1 MTQPTKLG
9 ADIVA
14 MLMPRLKD
22 ELTAMYTYRSI
33 ANWCENVGY
42 LKAAEFFTNESEDES
57 KHAKIIE
64 KYLTDWNVIY
74 KLPEIES
81 PKETFTTLA
90 DAISNAYKMEYDL
103 YENYDETSQ
112 KMFSKDLCTFNF
124 LNQFLKIQVEAVAE
138 YSTKLN
144 MLQGVE
150 PTKFNLLMLEKK
162 LF

>member
-1 MTQPTKLG
+1 MIQPTKLG
-9 ADIVA
+9 NDIVA

-42 LKAAEFFTNESEDES
+42 LKAAEFFAKESEDEG

-64 KYLTDWNVIY
+64 KYLTDWNIIFP
-74 KLPEIES
+74 LPELEEPKKDFKSLLEAIEV
-81 PKETFTTLA
+81 
-90 DAISNAYKMEYDL
+90 AYNLEYQL
-103 YENYDETSQ
+103 YEDYEETSRKIFQ
-112 KMFSKDLCTFNF
+112 KDLCTFNF
-124 LNQFLKIQVEAVAE
+124 LNQFCKIQTEAVAE

>member
-1 MTQPTKLG
+1 VIQPTKLG
-9 ADIVA
+9 NDIVA

-42 LKAAEFFTNESEDES
+42 LKAAEFFAKESEDEG

-64 KYLTDWNVIY
+64 KYLTDWNIIFP
-74 KLPEIES
+74 LPELGEPKKDFKSLLEAIEV
-81 PKETFTTLA
+81 
-90 DAISNAYKMEYDL
+90 AYNLEYQL
-103 YENYDETSQ
+103 YEDYEETSR
-112 KMFSKDLCTFNF
+112 KIFPKDLCTFNF
-124 LNQFLKIQVEAVAE
+124 LNQFLKIQTEAVAE

>member
-33 ANWCENVGY
+33 SNWCENVGY
-42 LKAAEFFTNESEDES
+42 LKAAEFFAKESADESE
-57 KHAKIIE
+57 HAKKIE
-64 KYLTDWNVIY
+64 KYLTDWNVMY
-74 KLPEIES
+74 KLPAIES
-81 PKETFTTLA
+81 PRESFTSLVDTV
-90 DAISNAYKMEYDL
+90 DVAYKMEYDL
-103 YENYDETSQ
+103 YESYEETNQ

-124 LNQFLKIQVEAVAE
+124 LNQFLKIQTEAVAE

>member
-1 MTQPTKLG
+1 MITPTKLG
-9 ADIVA
+9 NDIVA

-42 LKAAEFFTNESEDES
+42 LKAAEFFAKESEDEG

-64 KYLTDWNVIY
+64 KYLTDWNIVFP
-74 KLPEIES
+74 LPELSEPKKDFKTLLEAIEV
-81 PKETFTTLA
+81 
-90 DAISNAYKMEYDL
+90 AYELERNL
-103 YENYDETSQ
+103 YELYEETNSL
-112 KMFSKDLCTFNF
+112 MFKKDLCTFNF

-144 MLQGVE
+144 ILQGVE
-150 PTKFNLLMLEKK
+150 PSKINLLLLEKK
-162 LF
+162 IF